1 MRVVGISTAHD
12 ASVAVYCD
20 GEIEFFSKEER
31 LTRIKRDKVPFAS
44 MLEAAKFID
53 GKQVDAVAVS
63 SPRDISLDPYNLSI
77 IDASRKMF
85 KANNVQHLA
94 NTHHL
99 CHASL
104 AFYDSG
110 FDKALVIVIDRNG
123 SNHPDSRGI
132 MFESETVFVAE
143 YPSNFTEIGKN
154 YWAANKG
161 EHADS
166 VVMEIILTEN
176 KTKPH
181 CTTTCTSSYG
191 ITKVYETATVLI
203 GENILENG
211 KTMGLAAY
219 GEENQ
224 DFPELFLPNGFP
236 NDCLFSHIKHPFDG
250 WLASIYKDYSDK
262 IKKHPSQE
270 EHKFYADYAYQVQK
284 QTQKQVLEIIKQAIS
299 KTGIKNVC
307 ISGGYGLNVVAN
319 GYYISQLPDVNFFFE
334 PLADDTGN
342 SIGAAMLVYRQ
353 LSGDKNIRPLK
364 STFFNGH
371 EPDINPKTIDETFN
385 KFVDYKKAKAK
396 DIARLLASN
405 RKVAIFDGK
414 SEGGPRA
421 LGNRSILFYP
431 NLADSKDIVNRI
443 KNREWYRP
451 FAACVL
457 KEDADRYFDMMT
469 VGESPYMT
477 ISFDCLD
484 VTKALFPGIVHVDG
498 SCRVQT
504 VDEDNKNL
512 YELLREV
519 KKETRHGL
527 LLNTS
532 FNLAG
537 SPLVETLNE
546 AIDVLLRS
554 ELEYVWTPSNETVL
568 YKTKT
573 N

>member
-31 LTRIKRDKVPFAS
+31 LTRVKRDKVPFAS
-44 MLEAAKFID
+44 MLEAAKFIN
-53 GKQVDAVAVS
+53 GRTVDAVVVS

-94 NTHHL
+94 STHHL

-104 AFYDSG
+104 AFYNSG

-123 SNHPDSRGI
+123 SNHPDSRGM

-143 YPSNFTEIGKN
+143 YPNTFTEIRKN
-154 YWAANKG
+154 YWAANRG
-161 EHADS
+161 EHADA
-166 VVMEIILTEN
+166 VITEIISAEN
-176 KTKPH
+176 KTKSN
-181 CTTTCTSSYG
+181 CVTTCNSSYG

-219 GEENQ
+219 GDKNK
-224 DFPELFLPNGFP
+224 DFEELFLPNGLP
-236 NDCLFSHIKHPFDG
+236 NDSLFSHIKHPFDG

-262 IKKHPSQE
+262 IKQHPSQE

-284 QTQKQVLEIIKQAIS
+284 QTQEQVLEIIKHS
-299 KTGIKNVC
+299 VDKTGIKNVC
-307 ISGGYGLNVVAN
+307 VSGGYGLNVVAN
-319 GYYISQLPDVNFFFE
+319 GYYISQLPEVNFFFE

-342 SIGAAMLVYRQ
+342 SIGAAMLIYRQ
-353 LSGDKNIRPLK
+353 LSGDEKIRPIK

-371 EPDINPKTIDETFN
+371 EPDINPKAIDKTFSN
-385 KFVDYKKAKAK
+385 FVDYKKAKAK
-396 DIARLLASN
+396 DIARLLADN
-405 RKVAIFDGK
+405 KKVAIFDGK

-431 NLADSKDIVNRI
+431 NLTDSKDIVNRI

-457 KEDADRYFDMMT
+457 KEDAGQYFDMMT

-477 ISFDCLD
+477 ISFDCFEN
-484 VTKALFPGIVHVDG
+484 TKALFPGIVHVDG

-504 VDEDNKNL
+504 VDEDNQNL

-519 KKETRHGL
+519 KKVTGHGL

-554 ELEYVWTPSNETVL
+554 ELEYIWTPKNETVF
-568 YKTKT
+568 YK

>member
-12 ASVAVYCD
+12 ASVVVYCD
-20 GEIEFFSKEER
+20 GEVEFFSKEER

-44 MLEAAKFID
+44 MLEAAKFIGD
-53 GKQVDAVAVS
+53 NSVDAVAIS
-63 SPRDISLDPYNLSI
+63 SPRDVALDPYVTSI

-85 KANNVQHLA
+85 KTNNVQHLA
-94 NTHHL
+94 STHHL

-104 AFYDSG
+104 AFYNSG
-110 FDKALVIVIDRNG
+110 FDKSLVIVIDRNG
-123 SNHPDSRGI
+123 SYHPDSRGI

-143 YPSNFTEIGKN
+143 YPNTFTEIRKN
-154 YWAANKG
+154 YWAANRG
-161 EHADS
+161 EHADTIIT
-166 VVMEIILTEN
+166 EILLAEN
-176 KTKPH
+176 KAKPN
-181 CTTTCTSSYG
+181 CVTTCNSSYG
-191 ITKVYETATVLI
+191 VTKVYETATVLI

-219 GEENQ
+219 GDKNK
-224 DFPELFLPNGFP
+224 DFTEFFLPNGFP
-236 NDCLFSHIKHPFDG
+236 DDSLFSHIKHPFDG

-262 IKKHPSQE
+262 IKRHPTPE
-270 EHKFYADYAYQVQK
+270 EHEFYADYAYQVQK
-284 QTQKQVLEIIKQAIS
+284 QTQEQVLEIIKWAVE
-299 KTGIKNVC
+299 KTGIRNVC

-319 GYYISQLPDVNFFFE
+319 GYYISQLPNINFFFE

-342 SIGAAMLVYRQ
+342 SIGAAMLLYRQ
-353 LSGDKNIRPLK
+353 LSSDAKIKPIK

-371 EPDINPKTIDETFN
+371 EPDINPKNVSEAFS

-396 DIARLLASN
+396 DVARLLADN
-405 RKVAIFDGK
+405 KKVAIFDGK

-431 NLADSKDIVNRI
+431 NLNDSKDIVNRI

-457 KEDADRYFDMMT
+457 KEDANRYFDMMT
-469 VGESPYMT
+469 INESPYMT
-477 ISFDCLD
+477 ISFDCLPS
-484 VTKALFPGIVHVDG
+484 TKDLFPGIVHVDG

-504 VDEDNKNL
+504 VDKDNHNL
-512 YELLREV
+512 YELLWEV
-519 KKETRHGL
+519 KKITGHGL

-546 AIDVLLRS
+546 AVDVLLKS
-554 ELEYVWTPSNETVL
+554 ELEYIWTPKNKIVFN
-568 YKTKT
+568 KR
-573 N
+573 